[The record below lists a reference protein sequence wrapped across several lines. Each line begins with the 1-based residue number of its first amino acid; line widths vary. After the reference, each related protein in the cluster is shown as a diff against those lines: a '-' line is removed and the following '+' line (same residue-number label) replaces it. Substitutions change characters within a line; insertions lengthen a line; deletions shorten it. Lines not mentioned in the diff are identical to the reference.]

1 MIFKNI
7 EDDPYHEILPFK
19 TGFSHLYFILAI
31 VLIHQKNLKYFLKMF
46 RQTIIKF
53 NSSIT

>member
-31 VLIHQKNLKYFLKMF
+31 VLILSFYIFIRK
-46 RQTIIKF
+46 I
-53 NSSIT
+53 